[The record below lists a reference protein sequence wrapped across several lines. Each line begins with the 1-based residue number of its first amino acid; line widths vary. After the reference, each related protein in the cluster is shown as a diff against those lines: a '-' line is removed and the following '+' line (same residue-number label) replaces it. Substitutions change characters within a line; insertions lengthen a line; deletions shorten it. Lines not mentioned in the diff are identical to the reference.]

1 MSFSMVF
8 DQRNMLK
15 PRVISLQAMAF
26 KVVLS
31 AGRFNTIYEKEI
43 PKTTMSVFKIR

>member
-15 PRVISLQAMAF
+15 PRVISLQAMVF

-31 AGRFNTIYEKEI
+31 ARWFNTIYEKEI